1 MPFFQLGDMG
11 RRDVYAYTADKINQE
26 GERNKKLYNSASG
39 KHHKFSLGETVCA
52 TRSAVV
58 RQHQEQELW
67 IKRWKE
73 ALIAR
78 VLSDTT
84 YEVQYVASDGTLGR
98 KSIVHR
104 NRLKSVR
111 SQAQK
116 DILAETQRRQEAA
129 LSGRLGVSDEQDSDS
144 DGEGAGDQRGSIDI
158 WHADGD
164 NGSTMWNGK
173 HRGVSYDQWSSEG
186 GDGSC
191 SSSTR
196 GEEKVKFYI
205 GSDEEDD
212 SGEWITVCRRR
223 GRGNMRAQDA
233 SGGGGVEAA
242 GLSTGSRGASE
253 RRRLVGSRAQGGL
266 VG

>member
-1 MPFFQLGDMG
+1 M
-11 RRDVYAYTADKINQE
+11 
-26 GERNKKLYNSASG
+26 
-39 KHHKFSLGETVCA
+39 GETVCA